1 MVVGFFPDGS
11 PDRYLS
17 GVYEPVG
24 QQGSFGLAA
33 KTLAKPPR
41 ALGMRAAIPFGRV
54 RSLVARRPDRER
66 NHQTSYHV
74 PLAMKRAKSS
84 RTRHTVVK
92 RSASATRPMGPAKEL
107 PVLHPHAAGI
117 DVGATEH
124 YVCVPADAV
133 GADESAVRSFGAF
146 TGELDQL
153 VEWLLACH
161 VQTVAMESTGVYWI
175 PLFQKV
181 EAAGLEVVLVNA
193 RHLKQVPGRKTDL
206 KDCQWIQR
214 LHSYGLLHGSF
225 RPGDAICRL
234 RTFMRHRANLVDAC
248 SQQVLHMQ
256 RSLDQMNVHLHH
268 VLSDLDGETGLR
280 IVDAILSGQRDPKE
294 LVKLRDPRVRK
305 STVAQMEAALEGD
318 WRAEHLWVLG
328 QAREA
333 YRFFHRQIVALDQQV
348 EALLP
353 HLVTAPSTLP
363 ESERPRNPQ
372 AVPNARRPRPK
383 KKRAGNAPVLDFTAE
398 LTRICGVD
406 LTRVVGFNLLSVL
419 ILISEIGVDMSP
431 WRNAKAFCSWLG
443 LCPGNKIS
451 GGKVLSSRTAR
462 VSNRVA
468 TLLRTLATAVGRSD
482 TWLGSFHRRMKS
494 RLGPAAANTATARKL
509 ACLIYHLLKYREAY
523 IEVDRLVY
531 EARIQRHR
539 IAKLKK
545 LATELGFDLVENK
558 QAA

>member
-1 MVVGFFPDGS
+1 MK
-11 PDRYLS
+11 
-17 GVYEPVG
+17 
-24 QQGSFGLAA
+24 AA
-33 KTLAKPPR
+33 KPSR
-41 ALGMRAAIPFGRV
+41 A
-54 RSLVARRPDRER
+54 
-66 NHQTSYHV
+66 
-74 PLAMKRAKSS
+74 S
-84 RTRHTVVK
+84 RTATK
-92 RSASATRPMGPAKEL
+92 RSTPAAGPMRPAKDL
-107 PVLHPHAAGI
+107 PVINPHAAGI
-117 DVGATEH
+117 DVGATQH
-124 YVCVPADAV
+124 FVCVPADAA

-153 VEWLLACH
+153 VEWLLACQ
-161 VQTVAMESTGVYWI
+161 VTTVAMESTGVYWI
-175 PLFQKV
+175 PLFQKL

-214 LHSYGLLHGSF
+214 LHSYGLLNGSF
-225 RPGDAICRL
+225 RPSDVICRL
-234 RTFMRHRANLVDAC
+234 RALMRHRANLVDAC
-248 SQQVLHMQ
+248 SQQVMHMQ

-268 VLSDLDGETGLR
+268 AVSDLDGETGLR
-280 IVDAILSGQRDPKE
+280 ILDAILSGQRDPKE
-294 LVKLRDPRVRK
+294 LVKLRDPRVKK
-305 STVAQMEAALEGD
+305 STVPEMEAALQGD
-318 WRAEHLWVLG
+318 WREEHLWVLK

-333 YRFFHRQIVALDQQV
+333 YHFFHGQMAALDQQV

-353 HLVTAPSTLP
+353 QMVTAPPALP
-363 ESERPRNPQ
+363 ESERPQNPQ
-372 AVPNARRPRPK
+372 VAPTAQRPRK
-383 KKRAGNAPVLDFTAE
+383 KKKKAGNAPRIDFTTE

-419 ILISEIGVDMSP
+419 ILISEIGVDMSK
-431 WRNAKAFCSWLG
+431 WRSAKAFCSWLG

-462 VSNRVA
+462 VSNRAA

-523 IEVDRLVY
+523 IEVDRLLY
-531 EARIQRHR
+531 EARIQRCR
-539 IAKLKK
+539 IAKLQR
-545 LATELGFDLVENK
+545 LATELGYELVENR

>member
-1 MVVGFFPDGS
+1 MVGRFFPDGS
-11 PDRYLS
+11 PDRSLS
-17 GVYEPVG
+17 GAYKPVG
-24 QQGSFGLAA
+24 QHGSFGLAA

-54 RSLVARRPDRER
+54 RFLVARRPDRER
-66 NHQTSYHV
+66 NHETSHHI
-74 PLAMKRAKSS
+74 PHAMKASKPS
-84 RTRHTVVK
+84 RVPRPAAK
-92 RSASATRPMGPAKEL
+92 RSAPASGPMCPAKEL

-124 YVCVPADAV
+124 YACVPADAV
-133 GADESAVRSFGAF
+133 GASESAVRSFGAF
-146 TGELDQL
+146 SGELDQL
-153 VEWLLACH
+153 VEWLLACQ
-161 VQTVAMESTGVYWI
+161 VSTVAMESTGVYWI
-175 PLFQKV
+175 PLFQKL

-193 RHLKQVPGRKTDL
+193 RHLKQVPGRKTDW

-214 LHSYGLLHGSF
+214 LHSYGLLNGSF
-225 RPGDAICRL
+225 RPSDVICRL
-234 RTFMRHRANLVDAC
+234 RTFMRHRANLIDAC

-268 VLSDLDGETGLR
+268 VISDLDGETGLR
-280 IVDAILSGQRDPKE
+280 IVDAILAGQRDPKD
-294 LVKLRDPRVRK
+294 LVKLRDPRIRK
-305 STVAQMEAALEGD
+305 STVSEMEAALEGD
-318 WRAEHLWVLG
+318 WRQEHLWVLK

-333 YRFFHRQIVALDQQV
+333 YRFFHGQMAALDQQV

-353 HLVTAPSTLP
+353 QIVTAPPALP
-363 ESERPRNPQ
+363 ERERPQNPQ
-372 AVPNARRPRPK
+372 AAPDAQRPRRK
-383 KKRAGNAPVLDFTAE
+383 QKRKGNAPAIDFTAE

-431 WRNAKAFCSWLG
+431 WRSAKAFCSWLG

-462 VSNRVA
+462 VSNRAA
-468 TLLRTLATAVGRSD
+468 TLLRTLATAVGRSE

-523 IEVDRLVY
+523 IEVDRLLY
-531 EARIQRHR
+531 EARLQRYR
-539 IAKLKK
+539 VAKLKK
-545 LATELGFDLVENK
+545 LASELGFDLVENS

>member
-1 MVVGFFPDGS
+1 MC
-11 PDRYLS
+11 
-17 GVYEPVG
+17 
-24 QQGSFGLAA
+24 
-33 KTLAKPPR
+33 
-41 ALGMRAAIPFGRV
+41 
-54 RSLVARRPDRER
+54 
-66 NHQTSYHV
+66 
-74 PLAMKRAKSS
+74 
-84 RTRHTVVK
+84 
-92 RSASATRPMGPAKEL
+92 PAKEL

-124 YVCVPADAV
+124 YACVPADAV
-133 GADESAVRSFGAF
+133 GASESAVRSFGAF

-153 VEWLLACH
+153 VEWLLGCQ
-161 VQTVAMESTGVYWI
+161 VSTVAMESTGVYWI
-175 PLFQKV
+175 PLFQKL

-193 RHLKQVPGRKTDL
+193 RHLKQVPGRKTDW

-214 LHSYGLLHGSF
+214 LHSYGLLNGSF
-225 RPGDAICRL
+225 RPGDVICRL
-234 RTFMRHRANLVDAC
+234 RTFLRHRANLIDAA

-268 VLSDLDGETGLR
+268 VISDLDGETGLR

-294 LVKLRDPRVRK
+294 LVKLRDPRIRK
-305 STVAQMEAALEGD
+305 STVAEMAAALEGD
-318 WRAEHLWVLG
+318 WREEHLWVLG

-333 YRFFHRQIVALDQQV
+333 YRFFHDQIAAMDQQVAALLPQIVA
-348 EALLP
+348 
-353 HLVTAPSTLP
+353 APPALP
-363 ESERPRNPQ
+363 ESERPQNPQ
-372 AVPNARRPRPK
+372 AAPDAQRPRRK
-383 KKRAGNAPVLDFTAE
+383 KKKAGNAPAIDFTAE
-398 LTRICGVD
+398 LARICGVD

-431 WRNAKAFCSWLG
+431 WRSAKAFCSWLG
-443 LCPGNKIS
+443 VCPGNKIS

-462 VSNRVA
+462 VSNRAA

-523 IEVDRLVY
+523 IEVDRLRY
-531 EARIQRHR
+531 EERLQRHR
-539 IAKLKK
+539 VARLKK
-545 LATELGFDLVENK
+545 LAAELGYELTENK